1 MKNNMWTII
10 KFDKKNLEL
19 LKLDFKKKLG
29 SDPIIYSPKL
39 FVQKYKKNKLIGKE
53 FDLLGDYLFCFHKN
67 FQNSST
73 INTLKYS
80 RGLKYFLNGFNQSQN
95 EIASFIRKC
104 KESEN
109 DKGYLTQGFFDI
121 FENTEYKFTSGPF
134 AEKIFKIINM
144 QKDSIKILL
153 GNIKTTI
160 NKNSFLFKPI

>member
-1 MKNNMWTII
+1 MWTVI

-67 FQNSST
+67 FQNSSI

-104 KESEN
+104 KESEMI
-109 DKGYLTQGFFDI
+109 KVTLPKAFLIYLKIRSINLHQAHLLK
-121 FENTEYKFTSGPF
+121 KFL
-134 AEKIFKIINM
+134 K
-144 QKDSIKILL
+144 L
-153 GNIKTTI
+153 
-160 NKNSFLFKPI
+160 

>member
-1 MKNNMWTII
+1 MWTII

-80 RGLKYFLNGFNQSQN
+80 RGLN

-134 AEKIFKIINM
+134 AEKIFKIVNM

>member
-1 MKNNMWTII
+1 MR
-10 KFDKKNLEL
+10 L
-19 LKLDFKKKLG
+19 LK
-29 SDPIIYSPKL
+29 
-39 FVQKYKKNKLIGKE
+39 
-53 FDLLGDYLFCFHKN
+53 C
-67 FQNSST
+67 FQNSSI

-80 RGLKYFLNGFNQSQN
+80 RGLKYFLNGYNQSQN

-134 AEKIFKIINM
+134 AEKIFKIVNM